1 MNYAQLRA
9 FYAVA
14 REGGF
19 TKAARALNVT
29 QPTVSGQVKALE
41 EDYGVRLFER
51 RGRRVETTPLG
62 RELLETARRMFDLEE
77 EAHEVLAAARELKR
91 GHLRVGAD
99 GPYHVIPALAA
110 FNQRYPGL
118 DVSLKMG
125 NSDEVLRDLLN
136 YASDVAVLANVAEDS
151 RLLAIPLRRDSLV
164 IFVARTH
171 PLARRSTVRLKEL
184 DGEAMVLREVG
195 SATRRIFE
203 EALAESGIQ
212 PRAVMEMDGRESVR
226 EAVAAGLGLGVV
238 SEAEF
243 TPDRRLKALRIGGA
257 RLTMTEYVVCLSER
271 RKLKAVDAFV
281 DLAGELAEAKNRAV
295 IGRAR

>member
-77 EAHEVLAAARELKR
+77 EAHEVLAAARDLKR

-110 FNQRYPGL
+110 FNQRYPGI
-118 DVSLKMG
+118 DVSLRMG
-125 NSDEVLRDLLN
+125 NSDEVLRDLLD
-136 YASDVAVLANVAEDS
+136 YASDVAVLANVAADP
-151 RLLAIPLRRDSLV
+151 RLLAMPLRRDSLV
-164 IFVARTH
+164 IFVARNH
-171 PLARRSTVRLKEL
+171 PLARRSAVRLKEL
-184 DGEAMVLREVG
+184 DGQAMVMREVG

-203 EALAESGIQ
+203 EALAESGIE
-212 PRAVMEMDGRESVR
+212 PRSVMQMDGRESVR

-243 TPDRRLKALRIGGA
+243 IADRRLKMLRVNGA

-271 RKLKAVDAFV
+271 RKLGAVRAFLE
-281 DLAGELAEAKNRAV
+281 LAGKLAAA
-295 IGRAR
+295 

>member
-1 MNYAQLRA
+1 MNYSRLRA

-19 TKAARALNVT
+19 TRAARALNVT

-62 RELLETARRMFDLEE
+62 RELFETARRMFDIEE
-77 EAHEVLAAARELKR
+77 EARDILAAARELRR

-110 FNQRYPGL
+110 FNRRYPGL

-136 YASDVAVLANVAEDS
+136 YACDVAVLANVAEDA

-164 IFVARTH
+164 IFVARNH
-171 PLARRSTVRLKEL
+171 PLARRPAVGLKEL
-184 DGEAMVLREVG
+184 DGEAMVMREVG

-203 EALAESGIQ
+203 HALAESGVR
-212 PRAVMEMDGRESVR
+212 PRSVMEMDGRESVR

-243 TPDRRLKALRIGGA
+243 TPDRRLKALSIGGA
-257 RLTMTEYVVCLSER
+257 RLTMTEYVVCLRER
-271 RKLKAVDAFV
+271 RKLKAVGAFV
-281 DLAGELAEAKNRAV
+281 DLAGRLAATEDRAV
-295 IGRAR
+295 VEKAE

>member
-1 MNYAQLRA
+1 MNYSRLRA

-19 TKAARALNVT
+19 TRAARALNVT

-62 RELLETARRMFDLEE
+62 RELFETARRMFDIEE
-77 EAHEVLAAARELKR
+77 EARDILAAARELRR

-110 FNQRYPGL
+110 FNRRYPGL

-136 YASDVAVLANVAEDS
+136 YACDVAVLANVAEDA

-164 IFVARTH
+164 IFVARNH
-171 PLARRSTVRLKEL
+171 PLARRPAVGLKEL
-184 DGEAMVLREVG
+184 DGEAMVMREVG

-203 EALAESGIQ
+203 HALAESGVR
-212 PRAVMEMDGRESVR
+212 PRSVMEMDGRESVR

-243 TPDRRLKALRIGGA
+243 TPDRRLKALSIGGA
-257 RLTMTEYVVCLSER
+257 RLTMTEYVVCLRER
-271 RKLKAVDAFV
+271 RKLKAVGAFV
-281 DLAGELAEAKNRAV
+281 DLAGTLAATADRAV
-295 IGRAR
+295 VEKAE

>member
-51 RGRRVETTPLG
+51 RGRRVETSPLG

-77 EAHEVLAAARELKR
+77 EAHDMLAAARNLRR

-110 FNQRYPGL
+110 FNQRYPGIE
-118 DVSLKMG
+118 VSLRMG
-125 NSDEVLRDLLN
+125 NSDAVLRDLLD
-136 YASDVAVLANVAEDS
+136 YASDVAVLANVAADP
-151 RLLAIPLRRDSLV
+151 RLLAIQLRRDSLV
-164 IFVARTH
+164 IFVARNH
-171 PLARRSTVRLKEL
+171 PLARRSAVRLKEL
-184 DGEAMVLREVG
+184 DGQAMVMREVG

-203 EALAESGIQ
+203 EALAESGIE
-212 PRAVMEMDGRESVR
+212 PRSVMQMDGRESVR

-243 TPDRRLKALRIGGA
+243 IADRRLKMLRVNGA

-271 RKLKAVDAFV
+271 RKLRTVGAFLE
-281 DLAGELAEAKNRAV
+281 LAGKLAAA
-295 IGRAR
+295 

>member
-1 MNYAQLRA
+1 MNHAQLRA

-62 RELLETARRMFDLEE
+62 RELLATARRMFDLEE
-77 EAHEVLAAARELKR
+77 AAREVLAAARGLR
-91 GHLRVGAD
+91 HGHLRVGAD

-110 FNQRYPGL
+110 FNQRYPGI
-118 DVSLKMG
+118 DVSLRMG
-125 NSDEVLRDLLN
+125 NSDEVLRDLLD
-136 YASDVAVLANVAEDS
+136 YASDVAVLANVAADP
-151 RLLAIPLRRDSLV
+151 RLLAMPLRRDSLV
-164 IFVARTH
+164 IFVARNH
-171 PLARRSTVRLKEL
+171 PLARRSAVRLKEL
-184 DGEAMVLREVG
+184 DGQAIVMREVG

-203 EALAESGIQ
+203 EALAESGIE
-212 PRAVMEMDGRESVR
+212 PRSVMEMDGRESVR

-243 TPDRRLKALRIGGA
+243 IPDRRLKMLRVNGA

-271 RKLKAVDAFV
+271 RKLGAVRAFLE
-281 DLAGELAEAKNRAV
+281 LAGKLAAA
-295 IGRAR
+295 